1 MTDPTFV
8 YVTYINTTPERL
20 WQALTTPEF
29 TRQYWWGREVVS
41 DFEAGSPIHLEYDGG
56 ATHDIEGTVLAA
68 DAPHLLSYTFTDPG
82 VRERGEQP
90 SRVTFAIEEA
100 KDFDGVVKLTVT
112 HDAFAPGSPSY
123 EGVSN
128 GWPDILAS
136 LKTLL
141 ETGKPLT
148 YA

>member
-1 MTDPTFV
+1 MTDPRFV

-20 WQALTTPEF
+20 WRALTTPEF

-41 DFEAGSPIHLEYDGG
+41 DFEVGSPIHLEYDGG
-56 ATHDIEGTVLAA
+56 TKHDIEGTVLAVE
-68 DAPHLLSYTFTDPG
+68 APRLLSYTFTDPAD
-82 VRERGEQP
+82 RERGDKP

-100 KDFDGVVKLTVT
+100 KDFEGVVKLTVT
-112 HDAFAPGSPSY
+112 HDDFAPDSPSY

-141 ETGKPLT
+141 ETGQPLT

>member
-1 MTDPTFV
+1 MTDPRFV
-8 YVTYINTTPERL
+8 YVTYIQTTREKL
-20 WQALTTPEF
+20 WTALTTPEF
-29 TRQYWWGREVVS
+29 TRQYWWGREVES
-41 DFEAGSPIHLEYDGG
+41 DFAVGSPIRFTYDTG
-56 ATHDIEGTVLAA
+56 AGLDIDGTVLAA
-68 DAPHLLSYTFTDPG
+68 EPPERLSYTFTDPAD
-82 VRERGEQP
+82 RERGDKA
-90 SRVTFAIEEA
+90 SRVTFLVEET
-100 KDFDGVVKLTVT
+100 KDFDGVVKLTVV
-112 HDAFAPGSPSY
+112 HEDFAPGSPSF